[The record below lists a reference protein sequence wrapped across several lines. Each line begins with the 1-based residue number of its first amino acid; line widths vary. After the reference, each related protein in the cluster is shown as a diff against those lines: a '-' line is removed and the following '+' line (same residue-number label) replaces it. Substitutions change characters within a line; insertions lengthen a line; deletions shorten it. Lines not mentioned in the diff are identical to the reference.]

1 MRTAELFHHKTVF
14 SFEVFPPR
22 KTTPIE
28 SIYTALDELHDLN
41 PDFISVTYSASGS
54 ANKEGTVAIASR
66 IKNELGVESVAHL
79 TCINQTK
86 PEVLAL
92 LEQLRASN
100 IKNILAL
107 LGDPVPGVPRQ
118 YDFEHAS
125 DLVTFIKAHGD
136 FNVIAACYPEGHQNA
151 PSLEADIRNLKT
163 KVDCGADNLITQLF
177 FDNCRFYEFMARV
190 QAVGI
195 TVPIQAG
202 IMPVISSK
210 QAERIMAISGVQF
223 PRKFLAMLDRYADR
237 PAALLDAG
245 IAFAVE
251 QIVDLLGNGVDGI
264 HLYTMNN
271 PTVARRINDAVRS
284 LIDAGSWCLV
294 PERGR

>member
-1 MRTAELFHHKTVF
+1 MRTAELFQNKTVF

-28 SIYTALDELHDLN
+28 SIYSALDELHDLK

-54 ANKEGTVAIASR
+54 ANKEATVAIASR

-79 TCINQTK
+79 TCINQTR

-92 LEQLRASN
+92 LGQLQANN

-107 LGDPVPGVPRQ
+107 LGDPIPGVPRQ
-118 YDFEHAS
+118 YDFDHAS
-125 DLVTFIKAHGD
+125 DLVSFIKANGD

-151 PSLEADIRNLKT
+151 PSLEADIRNLKA
-163 KVDCGADNLITQLF
+163 KVDCGVDNLITQLF
-177 FDNCRFYEFMARV
+177 FENHLFYDFLNRAR
-190 QAVGI
+190 AAGI
-195 TVPIQAG
+195 NVPIQAG

-210 QAERIMAISGVQF
+210 QAERITAISGVKF

-237 PAALLDAG
+237 PETLLDAG
-245 IAFAVE
+245 IAYAVE
-251 QIVDLLGNGVDGI
+251 QIIDLLAHGVDGI

-271 PTVARRINDAVRS
+271 PTVARRINEAARS
-284 LIDAGSWCLV
+284 LIDAGSWCV
-294 PERGR
+294 VG